1 MRQMSLSLPKYG
13 EKKTIYASC
22 SAGTAESIG
31 ADWEDS
37 QLPAERRE
45 LSVVNRKKNSYM
57 KMEGVWF
64 RGMREAGQK
73 DVVVVVLFLVVVV
86 IIFVVVP
93 CQLGFI

>member
-73 DVVVVVLFLVVVV
+73 DVVVVLFLVVV